1 MEVYYE
7 LEIVSSDK
15 IREFEIRIENLV
27 ESNKTKINRIK
38 LLLEERN
45 SLMAEIETI
54 NRLNHLLAES
64 VDMYRADDD
73 ENVQNNAAKNAD
85 QIDLMDTQ
93 IGELKAENQTLSERI
108 SRLNQ
113 MNFDLKKENDK
124 LNVVLATHSSQVL
137 GEHNYIL

>member
-124 LNVVLATHSSQVL
+124 LKVVLATHSSQVL